1 MLVSAQCLVVETE
14 HRLHVEM
21 LCEVI
26 GVCWSWGALCLC
38 QWCWC
43 SWFLKT
49 RPGDSRPLSGTC
61 TNPSST
67 RYYCC
72 SSHYW
77 LGQTCSLSC
86 ECLSPSCVYLCV
98 CVCVCVGW
106 RERGWCGV
114 DRTVWVLWASQEG
127 LCSGGHRGGSTL
139 RQHHPQEGSSS
150 TRGLVPISLHR
161 LFRVLCDCRY

>member
-14 HRLHVEM
+14 HRLHIEM

-26 GVCWSWGALCLC
+26 CVCWSWGALCLC

-86 ECLSPSCVYLCV
+86 ECLSPSCVCLCV
-98 CVCVCVGW
+98 CMCRLKGKRLVWSWSNGLSFMSEPRRPLQW
-106 RERGWCGV
+106 WPQGREHF
-114 DRTVWVLWASQEG
+114 TA
-127 LCSGGHRGGSTL
+127 T
-139 RQHHPQEGSSS
+139 SSS
-150 TRGLVPISLHR
+150 KREFFHQRTSPYLTAQTI
-161 LFRVLCDCRY
+161 